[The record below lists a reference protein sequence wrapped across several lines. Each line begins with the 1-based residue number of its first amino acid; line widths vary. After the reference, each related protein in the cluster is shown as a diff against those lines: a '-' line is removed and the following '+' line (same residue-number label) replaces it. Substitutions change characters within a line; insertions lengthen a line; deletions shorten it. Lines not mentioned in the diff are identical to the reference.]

1 MKMFCPHCESNQ
13 EIKKIHKKE
22 KLQVMEE
29 AVEYDANVYR
39 CTICKGEFA
48 TTEMEEENFQ
58 KAYNLYRD
66 KYHLLRTEKIKEIR
80 YKYGLSQKDFS
91 RFLGWGEITIH
102 RYESGSLQ
110 DTVHNEALV
119 LVENPH
125 NALKILELNR
135 NALTSNLIQ
144 RVESRIRELL
154 AEEKNALLLPLI
166 EEKYAGVSLETGYKA
181 FDIDKIENLII
192 YIALKCKG
200 VLKTKL
206 NKLLWYIDFK
216 HFKEHTVGITGAKYL
231 HLPLGPVPMDYEL
244 LTLKLQNEDRL
255 EAQEVVKGEYTG
267 ENYVAK
273 KEAEISIFNK
283 EELETIDLV
292 IKKLAHL
299 GSGKIKDMSHKEK
312 AYKMT
317 AHKQI
322 IPYSFAKDLSL

>member
-1 MKMFCPHCESNQ
+1 MFCPHCEKNQ
-13 EIKKIHKKE
+13 KVVKVTKRET
-22 KLQVMEE
+22 LPVMGEP
-29 AVEYDANVYR
+29 VVYDAEVYR
-39 CTICKGEFA
+39 CTICKCEFA

-66 KYHLLRTEKIKEIR
+66 KHHLLRTEKIKEIR
-80 YKYGLSQKDFS
+80 HKYGLSQKEFS

-110 DTVHNEALV
+110 DTVHNETLV

-135 NALTSNLIQ
+135 NSLTSNLIQ
-144 RVESRIRELL
+144 RIESRIRELL

-166 EEKYAGVSLETGYKA
+166 EKKYAGVSLETGYKV
-181 FDIDKIENLII
+181 FDIEKIENLII
-192 YIALKCKG
+192 YIALKCGG

-206 NKLLWYIDFK
+206 NKLLWYMDFK

-244 LTLKLQNEDRL
+244 LTLKLQDEDRL
-255 EAQEVVKGEYTG
+255 EAQEIMKGEYTG
-267 ENYVAK
+267 ENYIAK
-273 KEAEISIFNK
+273 EEADISLFNK
-283 EELETIDLV
+283 KELETIDLV

-299 GSGKIKDMSHKEK
+299 GSGKIKDMSHKED

-317 AHKQI
+317 AHKQV
-322 IPYSFAKDLSL
+322 IPYSFAKNLSL